1 MLTELR
7 EQIDHVDKE
16 LLEILAQRMDIVEKM
31 GLYKKKNNVTV
42 FQKNRWQEISETSNK
57 WAEELGLNPEF
68 MWDLF
73 KVIHDASIRRQE
85 DILNTSFD
93 NTNESAK

>member
-1 MLTELR
+1 
-7 EQIDHVDKE
+7 
-16 LLEILAQRMDIVEKM
+16 MDIVEKM

-42 FQKNRWQEISETSNK
+42 FQKNRWQEISDSRNK

-73 KVIHDASIRRQE
+73 KLIHDASIRRQE
-85 DILNTSFD
+85 HIMNTPIENLNEDT
-93 NTNESAK
+93 K